1 MHPFLDTS
9 QIEELSNF
17 DVIEALK
24 EDPSFRWN
32 DIDFDDESNDFETL
46 LSSPNDFWKCLTFS
60 LSAILSVGM
69 KMVYQFH

>member
-17 DVIEALK
+17 DVIEALEASKSIFK
-24 EDPSFRWN
+24 EDPSFRRWN

-46 LSSPNDFWKCLTFS
+46 LSSPNDF
-60 LSAILSVGM
+60 
-69 KMVYQFH
+69 

>member
-9 QIEELSNF
+9 QIVELSNF

-46 LSSPNDFWKCLTFS
+46 LSSSNDF
-60 LSAILSVGM
+60 
-69 KMVYQFH
+69 